1 MRNSLFYIHFRTS
14 ITTTTP
20 GLNWRIIPPLHEVQ
34 EPQPEVPEPDVQ
46 QPEVQL
52 LELDVQHP
60 EPEPEVELEAEV
72 EVQIPEAE
80 IQEPAA
86 EPNVTT
92 ESMTETTEATTKHVN
107 QNGEGDI
114 GDKYRRKLRPF
125 VMVDPDEDESNTN
138 SVLQR

>member
-20 GLNWRIIPPLHEVQ
+20 GLIWRIIPPLHEVQ
-34 EPQPEVPEPDVQ
+34 EPQPEVPQPDVQ
-46 QPEVQL
+46 QPEVQIP
-52 LELDVQHP
+52 EPDVQHP
-60 EPEPEVELEAEV
+60 EPEPEVEP

-114 GDKYRRKLRPF
+114 GDKYRRRKQAIC
-125 VMVDPDEDESNTN
+125 DD
-138 SVLQR
+138 

>member
-1 MRNSLFYIHFRTS
+1 M
-14 ITTTTP
+14 
-20 GLNWRIIPPLHEVQ
+20 HEVQ
-34 EPQPEVPEPDVQ
+34 EPQPEVPQPDVQ
-46 QPEVQL
+46 QPEVQIP
-52 LELDVQHP
+52 EPDVQHP
-60 EPEPEVELEAEV
+60 EPEPEAQEPEVEPEVQEPEVEA

-92 ESMTETTEATTKHVN
+92 ESMTETTEATAKHGN

-114 GDKYRRKLRPF
+114 GDKYRRRKQRPF
-125 VMVDPDEDESNTN
+125 VMIDPDEDESNTN

>member
-1 MRNSLFYIHFRTS
+1 MYNIL
-14 ITTTTP
+14 TT
-20 GLNWRIIPPLHEVQ
+20 
-34 EPQPEVPEPDVQ
+34 
-46 QPEVQL
+46 
-52 LELDVQHP
+52 
-60 EPEPEVELEAEV
+60 EPEPEVLILGPEVQEPEVEAEP
-72 EVQIPEAE
+72 EVQIPEPE
-80 IQEPAA
+80 IQQPAA

-114 GDKYRRKLRPF
+114 GDKYRRRKQKPF